1 MVETNNSNP
10 YSALERLF
18 HEPSRLAIM
27 SSLGGAVDGLTFNEL
42 KQQCD
47 LTDGNLSR
55 HLQTL
60 EEAGAVRLRKKFVG
74 ARPQTRVFL
83 TATGRNGFMAYLKAL
98 EEVLRSA
105 ASAMGGEERAPGV
118 MESLG
123 GAAEA

>member
-1 MVETNNSNP
+1 MADPKNSP

-42 KQQCD
+42 KDRCS

-55 HLQTL
+55 HLKTL

-83 TATGRNGFMAYLKAL
+83 TPAGREGFLAYLAAL

-105 ASAMGGEERAPGV
+105 ASAMRADDPAPGYL
-118 MESLG
+118 ETWG
-123 GAAEA
+123 GTAKA

>member
-1 MVETNNSNP
+1 MTDAMSNP

-27 SSLGGAVDGLTFNEL
+27 SSLGGAVDGLTFSEL

-55 HLQTL
+55 HLKTL
-60 EEAGAVRLRKKFVG
+60 EEGGAVRVKKRFVG

-83 TATGRNGFMAYLKAL
+83 TAAGRAGFLAYLKAL
-98 EEVLRSA
+98 EEVLQNA
-105 ASAMGGEERAPGV
+105 ATALGTDRGTAGLMRA
-118 MESLG
+118 LG

>member
-1 MVETNNSNP
+1 MAEVKNNP

-27 SSLGGAVDGLTFNEL
+27 SSLGGAVDGPTFNQL
-42 KQQCD
+42 KQQCE

-55 HLQTL
+55 HLKTL
-60 EEAGAVRLRKKFVG
+60 EEAGAIRTRKRFVG
-74 ARPQTRVFL
+74 AKPQTKVYL
-83 TATGRNGFMAYLKAL
+83 TAAGRAGFLAYLKAL

-105 ASAMGGEERAPGV
+105 ATAMGAEDRAPGF
-118 MESLG
+118 MGAMG